1 MPSQFRLRM
10 RRFIF
15 IVFVMMST
23 AGFPAFADTVK
34 GVVVEKNGG
43 APMAGASIIVKGTTN
58 GTTAGQDGKFEL
70 EIGDAASVDLEISF
84 LFYKTV
90 TVEDIIPGSDLR
102 IEMEPEEEMLEGSV
116 VVGTKT
122 LDNERALLMERH
134 NSSVSIE
141 NIGAKEMG
149 VKGISNVQ
157 EGVKKL
163 SGVSI
168 ASSGQLIVRGLGD
181 RYSTTTLN
189 GMPIASP
196 NPDNK
201 LIPLDIF
208 PASTIQNITVS
219 KVFRADT
226 YADYSGA
233 HVDISTRESGDK
245 SLLQLSVGYG
255 SNTMTMGREYYA
267 MEHSSLFATPR
278 LPGNVYS
285 MTRLEFDE
293 YIKSNNPFKN
303 GFDVARKPM
312 VGDMKGSFI
321 WTDGWNL
328 RKGRIYLMAAANISN
343 EYQNMYDNMD
353 RTLEA
358 SGTTVNEFYDD
369 SYEQMLKMAGLFS
382 LGYRFDNYDKI
393 EYTFFYAR
401 NAGITFMNRHG
412 FDREDNDLVGL
423 NSTQHIYEMQNH
435 QLSGAH
441 TLSDDWMLEW
451 RGSASLTGSDEPD
464 RRQLMYVKG
473 SDGQLRYFKNN
484 SQETMRY
491 WGTLDEA
498 EYNGEVFAGYT
509 LGQTLKLKAGLA
521 GKYKTRD
528 YSAVR
533 FYYDVDGI
541 NSVVD
546 EVFKP
551 SVFINPQSIS
561 SGLVGIDRSMP
572 PTDAYDA
579 SSTIVAGY
587 IDADYN
593 ITQDLLLNVGLRYE
607 YSSQIVNYHN
617 DQGIAERSTLIGND
631 LFPALNLRYNLDRK
645 HNLRLSAS
653 RTVTRPSFIE
663 MSPFLYQEAYGSAQ
677 IRGNADIRNGYNYN
691 LDLRYEWISGADL
704 ISMTLYYKYLDSPIE
719 RIQMLSGGTSVQHSF
734 QNADNGMA
742 AGVEFEIRKKIVK
755 ALNVSAN
762 VAYMYTDVILPEGG
776 SYTDTRRALQG
787 ASPWLANADISYT
800 PSFRNGDNLALVL
813 SYNYQGE
820 RIHAVGV
827 SGLGN
832 VIQDGLHTMDFI
844 ATYNIG
850 EHCTLRLEID
860 NMFDSTVSFRQEVP
874 SQGTWIGVERY
885 KPGVGAQIG
894 FTYKF

>member
-1 MPSQFRLRM
+1 M
-10 RRFIF
+10 RRIILIF
-15 IVFVMMST
+15 VLMQFAACLT
-23 AGFPAFADTVK
+23 AFADTVK
-34 GVVVEKNGG
+34 GIVVDKSGG
-43 APMAGASIIVKGTTN
+43 VPMVGASVMVKGTTI
-58 GTTAGQDGKFEL
+58 GTMAGTDGRFEL
-70 EIGDAASVDLEISF
+70 EIGDSASVDLEISF
-84 LFYKTV
+84 MFYKTV
-90 TVEDIIPGSDLR
+90 ILEDVASGSELR
-102 IEMEPEEEMLEGSV
+102 IEMEADGQTLEQSV
-116 VVGTKT
+116 VIGTKT

-134 NSSVSIE
+134 NSSISIE

-163 SGVSI
+163 SGISV

-181 RYSTTTLN
+181 RYSITTLN

-233 HVDISTRESGDK
+233 HVDISTKEGGDK
-245 SLLQLSVGYG
+245 RLLQLSIGYG
-255 SNTMTMGREYYA
+255 GNTMTVGRGFYM
-267 MEHSSLFATPR
+267 MERSSLFCSPR
-278 LPGNVYS
+278 LSGDIYS
-285 MTRLEFDE
+285 MSRLDFDD
-293 YIKSNNPFKN
+293 YIKSNNPFRN
-303 GFDVARKPM
+303 GFDVSRSPM
-312 VGDMKGSFI
+312 PGDMKGSFI

-328 RKGRIYLMAAANISN
+328 KRGRIYLMAAANISN
-343 EYQNMYDNMD
+343 EYQNMYDNLN

-358 SGTTVNEFYDD
+358 SGTTVNEFYDN

-382 LGYRFDNYDKI
+382 IGYRFDNFDKI
-393 EYTFFYAR
+393 EYTLFYAR
-401 NAGITFMNRHG
+401 NAGITFMDRHG
-412 FDREDNDLVGL
+412 FDREDNDLLGL
-423 NSTQHIYEMQNH
+423 NATQHIYQMQNH
-435 QLSGAH
+435 QLSGIH
-441 TLSDDWMLEW
+441 TLADEWTLEW
-451 RGSASLTGSDEPD
+451 KGSASLTGSDEPD
-464 RRQLMYVKG
+464 RRQLMYVRG
-473 SDGQLRYFKNN
+473 NDGQIRYFKNN

-491 WGTLDEA
+491 WGTLDES
-498 EYNGEVFAGYT
+498 EYNGEVAAKYT
-509 LGQTLKLKAGLA
+509 LGQTLRLKAGFA

-533 FYYDVDGI
+533 FYYDVDAL

-546 EVFKP
+546 DIYTP
-551 SVFINPQSIS
+551 SVFINQQNIS

-572 PTDAYDA
+572 PTDVYDA
-579 SSTIVAGY
+579 SSTILAGY

-593 ITQDLLLNVGLRYE
+593 ITDDILLNVGLRYE
-607 YSSQIVNYHN
+607 YSSQVVDYHN
-617 DQGIAERSTLIGND
+617 DQGNPERSTLIGND
-631 LFPALNLRYNLDRK
+631 LFPAINFRYNLGRK

-742 AGVEFEIRKKIVK
+742 AGVEFEIRKKIVED
-755 ALNVSAN
+755 LSVTGNI
-762 VAYMYTDVILPEGG
+762 AYMYTDVILPQGG

-787 ASPWLANADISYT
+787 ASPWLANADISYAPT
-800 PSFRNGDNLALVL
+800 FGNGDALSLVL

-832 VIQDGLHTMDFI
+832 VIQEGLHTMDFV

-850 EHCTLRLEID
+850 EHCSLSIELD
-860 NMFDSTVSFRQEVP
+860 NILNSTVSFRQEVI
-874 SQGTWIGVERY
+874 SRNTWIYVEKYR
-885 KPGVGAQIG
+885 PGIGAQIG
-894 FTYKF
+894 FAYKF

>member
-1 MPSQFRLRM
+1 M
-10 RRFIF
+10 RRTIF
-15 IVFVMMST
+15 LILLLQFSIILS
-23 AGFPAFADTVK
+23 ANADTVK
-34 GVVVEKNGG
+34 GIVTDKSNGL
-43 APMAGASIIVKGTTN
+43 PMAGASVIVKGTTN
-58 GTTAGQDGKFEL
+58 GTTAGEDGRFEL
-70 EIGDAASVDLEISF
+70 EIGDAGTVDLEISF
-84 LFYKTV
+84 IFYKTV
-90 TVEDIIPGSDLR
+90 LLEDVAAGSE
-102 IEMEPEEEMLEGSV
+102 IAVEMEAEGEMLEETV
-116 VVGTKT
+116 IIGTKT
-122 LDNERALLMERH
+122 LDNERSLLMERH
-134 NSSVSIE
+134 NSSISIE
-141 NIGAKEMG
+141 NIGAREMG

-163 SGVSI
+163 SGISV

-233 HVDISTRESGDK
+233 HVDISTKEGGDK
-245 SLLQLSVGYG
+245 RLLQLSVGYG
-255 SNTMTMGREYYA
+255 SNTMTLGKEFYMMDRP
-267 MEHSSLFATPR
+267 SLFASPK

-285 MTRLEFDE
+285 MSRLEFDD
-293 YIKSNNPFKN
+293 YIRSNNPFRH
-303 GFDVARKPM
+303 GFDVSRSPM
-312 VGDMKGSFI
+312 PGDMKGSFI
-321 WTDGWNL
+321 YADGWDL
-328 RKGRIYLMAAANISN
+328 GKGRIYVMAAANISN
-343 EYQNMYDNMD
+343 EYQNMYDNLN

-369 SYEQMLKMAGLFS
+369 SYEQLLKIAGLFS

-412 FDREDNDLVGL
+412 YDREDNDLLGL
-423 NSTQHIYEMQNH
+423 NATQHIYQMQNH
-435 QLSGAH
+435 QLSGIH
-441 TLSDDWMLEW
+441 TLADDWTLEW
-451 RGSASLTGSDEPD
+451 KGSASITGSDEPD
-464 RRQLMYVKG
+464 RRQLMYVRG
-473 SDGQLRYFKNN
+473 NDGQIRYFKNN

-491 WGTLDEA
+491 WGTLDES
-498 EYNGEVFAGYT
+498 EYNGEVSALYA

-521 GKYKTRD
+521 GKYKSRD

-533 FYYDVDGI
+533 FYYDVDEI
-541 NSVVD
+541 DSTVD
-546 EVFKP
+546 DLFAP
-551 SVFINPQSIS
+551 SVFINQENIS

-572 PTDAYDA
+572 PTDTYDA
-579 SSTIVAGY
+579 SSTIMAGY

-593 ITQDLLLNVGLRYE
+593 ITDDILLNVGLRYE
-607 YSSQIVNYHN
+607 YSSQVVDYHN
-617 DQGIAERSTLIGND
+617 DQGNPERSVLTGND
-631 LFPALNLRYNLDRK
+631 LFPAVNFRYNLSKK

-663 MSPFLYQEAYGSAQ
+663 MSPFLYQESYGSAQ

-704 ISMTLYYKYLDSPIE
+704 ISMTLYYKFLDSPIE

-742 AGVEFEIRKKIVK
+742 AGAEFEIRKRIIEDLSVT
-755 ALNVSAN
+755 AN

-787 ASPWLANADISYT
+787 ASPWLANADISYSPT
-800 PSFRNGDNLALVL
+800 FRNGDALSLVL
-813 SYNYQGE
+813 TYNYQGE

-850 EHCTLRLEID
+850 EHCSLSLELD
-860 NMFDSTVSFRQEVP
+860 NILDSAVSFRQEVI
-874 SQGTWIGVERY
+874 SRNTWIYVEKY

-894 FTYKF
+894 FAYKF

>member
-1 MPSQFRLRM
+1 M
-10 RRFIF
+10 RRLFF
-15 IVFVMMST
+15 IVIFT
-23 AGFPAFADTVK
+23 LFAGSLTLYADTVK
-34 GVVVEKNGG
+34 GVVIDKESRTPMLGATIVE
-43 APMAGASIIVKGTTN
+43 KGTTN
-58 GTTAGQDGKFEL
+58 AVVVDAEGRFEL
-70 EIGDAASVDLEISF
+70 EIGNAPSVNIEISF
-84 LFYKTV
+84 FAYKT
-90 TVEDIIPGSDLR
+90 IIIENVAAGSELLV
-102 IEMEPEEEMLEGSV
+102 EMEAESEMLEQSIV
-116 VVGTKT
+116 IGTKT
-122 LDNERALLMERH
+122 LDNERALLLERH

-181 RYSTTTLN
+181 RYSITTLN

-233 HVDISTRESGDK
+233 HVDISTKEGGDK
-245 SLLQLSVGYG
+245 RLLQLSVGYG
-255 SNTMTMGREYYA
+255 GNTMTIGKAFYM
-267 MEHSSLFATPR
+267 MDSPSLFATPK
-278 LPGNVYS
+278 LPGNIYS
-285 MTRLEFDE
+285 MSRLEFDD
-293 YIKSNNPFKN
+293 YIKGNNPFRH
-303 GFDVARKPM
+303 GFDVARRSIP
-312 VGDMKGSFI
+312 GDMKGSFI
-321 WTDGWNL
+321 WTDGWDL
-328 RKGRIYLMAAANISN
+328 PKGRIYLMAAANISN
-343 EYQNMYDNMD
+343 GYQNMYGNLN

-369 SYEQMLKMAGLFS
+369 SYEQLLKTAGLFS
-382 LGYRFDNYDKI
+382 LGYRFENFDKI

-412 FDREDNDLVGL
+412 YDREDNDLVGL
-423 NSTQHIYEMQNH
+423 NSTEHIYEMQNH
-435 QLSGAH
+435 QLSGFH
-441 TLSDDWMLEW
+441 TLSTDWILEW
-451 RGSASLTGSDEPD
+451 KGSASLTGSSEPD
-464 RRQLMYVKG
+464 RRQVMYARG

-491 WGTLDEA
+491 WGNLDES
-498 EYNGEVFAGYT
+498 EYNGEVSAKYT
-509 LGQTLKLKAGLA
+509 LGETLKLKAGVA

-533 FYYDVDGI
+533 FYYDVNKL
-541 NSVVD
+541 NSPVD
-546 EVFKP
+546 DIFTP
-551 SVFINPQSIS
+551 SVFINQENIS

-572 PTDAYDA
+572 PTDTYGA
-579 SSTIVAGY
+579 SSTIFAGY
-587 IDADYN
+587 VDADYN
-593 ITQDLLLNVGLRYE
+593 ITDGLLLNLGLRYE
-607 YSSQIVNYHN
+607 YSSQAVDYHN
-617 DQGIAERSTLIGND
+617 DQGIAERSVLTGND
-631 LFPALNLRYNLDRK
+631 LFPAMNLRYNMGRN

-691 LDLRYEWISGADL
+691 LDLRYEWISGTDL

-755 ALNVSAN
+755 DFYVNAN

-776 SYTDTRRALQG
+776 SYTDARRALQG
-787 ASPWLANADISYT
+787 ASPWLANADLSYT
-800 PSFRNGDNLALVL
+800 PQFRNGDALALAL
-813 SYNYQGE
+813 TYNYQGE

-832 VIQDGLHTMDFI
+832 VIQDGLHTLDFT

-850 EHCTLRLEID
+850 EHCSLNLRFD
-860 NMFDSTVSFRQEVP
+860 NILDSTVSFRQEVI
-874 SQGTWIGVERY
+874 SRNTWIYVEKYR
-885 KPGVGAQIG
+885 PGVGMQVG